1 EGWSAMYQLQGDQ
14 WVLPAGL
21 VQHLADVTIGASR
34 GILAVRTEE
43 AGLPKQI
50 LPLLSP
56 AQIIQNNLAL
66 PRQVKPEEDAS
77 ATPSANA

>member
-1 EGWSAMYQLQGDQ
+1 MYQLQGDR

-21 VQHLADVTIGASR
+21 VQHLADITIGASR

-56 AQIIQNNLAL
+56 AQMIRDNLAL
-66 PRQVKPEEDAS
+66 PRQVGGPEA
-77 ATPSANA
+77 ATGPVAKA

>member
-1 EGWSAMYQLQGDQ
+1 MYQLQGDQ

-66 PRQVKPEEDAS
+66 PRQVKQEEEAS
-77 ATPSANA
+77 ATPNANA